1 MTWDRF
7 WDRFLDKDMSIKLHP
22 QMLSRHENLQRSQD
36 RSLFLYALLACKM
49 GEFRLG
55 YEVLNHPH
63 GRPHF
68 MGLNLKLHILVEQ
81 GHLEDALLLIRNYL
95 SVRSRRYDDSKIIF
109 LREVISRM
117 VEEVEDKAGDSSS
130 LLSELQEIL
139 RKLDH
144 VGTIRDRTLEEA
156 VLTPINAT
164 NRDENRGAIQ

>member
-1 MTWDRF
+1 
-7 WDRFLDKDMSIKLHP
+7 MSIEFHP
-22 QMLSRHENLQRSQD
+22 QMLSRHEHLAHFQRSQN

-49 GEFRLG
+49 GDFRLG
-55 YEVLNHPH
+55 HEFLNHPH

-68 MGLNLKLHILVEQ
+68 MRLNLKLHILVEQ

-109 LREVISRM
+109 LRGVISRM
-117 VEEVEDKAGDSSS
+117 VEEVEDKAGDNSS

-144 VGTIRDRTLEEA
+144 VGTIRDSTLEEA
-156 VLTPINAT
+156 VLAPINAT